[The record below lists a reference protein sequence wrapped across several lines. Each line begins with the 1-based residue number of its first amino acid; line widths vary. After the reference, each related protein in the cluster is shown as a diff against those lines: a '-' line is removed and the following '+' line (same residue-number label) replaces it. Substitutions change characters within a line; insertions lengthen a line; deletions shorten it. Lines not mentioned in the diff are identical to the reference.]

1 MLAGSVAAMAVG
13 SGVSFW
19 AFGLYIDPLEDEFGW
34 SRAGVS
40 LGFSI
45 SLLVSGL
52 LSPMVGRWIDG
63 YGPRRVILVGAV
75 LTAATYVLLATTES
89 LWQWYTYQSINAVFR
104 QMMFFIPFQA
114 LISRWFDR
122 RRAIAIGI
130 LATGFSLGG
139 VVVVPVMRVVIDAFG
154 WDGSFIFSAVIV
166 AVLFIPLG
174 LFVIR
179 NHPSEVGAMV
189 DGVALRSSRGSLPD
203 QTRAAAVGGM
213 TVGAAMRTPLFWLLA
228 LAFMALFFGLFGWM
242 VHAVPYF
249 ESVGRSPGWAAALVA
264 IAAGGGVLS
273 RLIFGFGVDRWFS
286 IATGSL
292 VTVGFMGLS
301 IAVLLLSGGSLWGIV
316 LFRIVF
322 MIGSGGGPM
331 LEPLLLTRA
340 FGVRHFATILG
351 MVVVVET
358 TGQVISPVAAGAIF
372 DSTGEYDWALAMFSV
387 AFLASV
393 LLFVVAAR
401 LPFPYKPPSVEE
413 AVSP

>member
-166 AVLFIPLG
+166 AALFIPLG

-189 DGVALRSSRGSLPD
+189 DGVALRPNQGSLRD
-203 QTRAAAVGGM
+203 QTTAAAFGGM

-273 RLIFGFGVDRWFS
+273 RLLFGFGVDRWFS

-301 IAVLLLSGGSLWGIV
+301 IAVLLLSGGSVWGIV
-316 LFRIVF
+316 LFMIVF

-358 TGQVISPVAAGAIF
+358 TGQVVSPVAAGAIF